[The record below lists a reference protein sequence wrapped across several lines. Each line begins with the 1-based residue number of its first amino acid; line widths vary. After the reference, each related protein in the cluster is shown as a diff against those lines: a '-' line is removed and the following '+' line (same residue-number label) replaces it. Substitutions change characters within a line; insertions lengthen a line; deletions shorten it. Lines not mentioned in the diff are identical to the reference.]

1 MFGLPGKSG
10 RIAVLGGFVNPDD
23 LRPGPPMQPYH
34 CRIVLPTASLSAQ
47 EDLHVNTV
55 HEYPARSNGARA
67 GIIIA
72 IVAVLAIIAAFA
84 FGLID
89 IDQTKETKVPE
100 VSVQG
105 GQAPAFD
112 VDTAKVDVGTKN
124 ADIKVPTVDVDVGS
138 TNADIKVPTV
148 DVDKAK

>member
-1 MFGLPGKSG
+1 MTLGPPADATVSPPVRSSARQLFGS
-10 RIAVLGGFVNPDD
+10 GGFD
-23 LRPGPPMQPYH
+23 
-34 CRIVLPTASLSAQ
+34 
-47 EDLHVNTV
+47 VNTS
-55 HEYPARSNGARA
+55 HEYPARGNGARV

-89 IDQTKETKVPE
+89 ISQTREAKAPE

-112 VDTAKVDVGTKN
+112 VDTATVDVGTRTEGVTVPKVEVGTTETE
-124 ADIKVPTVDVDVGS
+124 IKVPTVDV
-138 TNADIKVPTV
+138 N
-148 DVDKAK
+148 KAN